1 MDAHARRPG
10 GGVELALRRG
20 RELRELKRPRRV
32 RAGRRPTVY
41 GGPCTVWLAQRAGGR
56 GLHMVDGR
64 GTGALSPG
72 GWAAVGERVS
82 LQIVV

>member
-1 MDAHARRPG
+1 MHD
-10 GGVELALRRG
+10 VLAAAWNSPCAAAANSG
-20 RELRELKRPRRV
+20 ELKRPRRV

-41 GGPCTVWLAQRAGGR
+41 GGPCTLWLAQRAGGR
-56 GLHMVDGR
+56 GLHTVDGR